1 LIDSTTSLEVKTTKG
16 EGVAVCSLVC
26 NISRVEDFVGAP
38 RWGLGQMTSKLIIH
52 TNLHKINK
60 KLVNV

>member
-1 LIDSTTSLEVKTTKG
+1 VKTTKG

-26 NISRVEDFVGAP
+26 NISKVEDFVGAP